1 MTATILTVC
10 SGNICRSPFAA
21 ALLRERLAGLDVRV
35 ESAGTIATDGLPMSS
50 QTLIQ
55 ARLAGIADLD
65 HSARFLTERILAEA
79 DLVLAMTAEHRSAVV
94 RLMPSLARRTF
105 ALTEFASRAAE
116 APRVTRGAPEIPP
129 SSNATDEKTA
139 LRDYA
144 RSLARRPAPAAE
156 APPDVEDPY
165 GRPAEAYARMAEQI
179 IPAVDAVAQAIDS
192 QFPEEQRGTSE
203 HLTRAFPEEPRGTS
217 GVSKGPTRTETRH

>member
-21 ALLRERLAGLDVRV
+21 ALLCERLAGLDVRV

-94 RLMPSLARRTF
+94 RLLPSLARRTF
-105 ALTEFASRAAE
+105 TLTEFAARVAAN
-116 APRVTRGAPEIPP
+116 PESTPGT
-129 SSNATDEKTA
+129 ATDAKSA

-144 RSLARRPAPAAE
+144 RSLVRRPAPAAE
-156 APPDVEDPY
+156 ATPDVEDPY
-165 GRPAEAYARMAEQI
+165 GRLAEAYARMAEQI

-217 GVSKGPTRTETRH
+217 GVSKGHTRTETRH

>member
-1 MTATILTVC
+1 M
-10 SGNICRSPFAA
+10 
-21 ALLRERLAGLDVRV
+21 RV

-129 SSNATDEKTA
+129 SSNAPDEKTA

-156 APPDVEDPY
+156 ATPDVEDPY
-165 GRPAEAYARMAEQI
+165 GRPAEAYVRMAEQI
-179 IPAVDAVAQAIDS
+179 IPAVDTIARTLNS
-192 QFPEEQRGTSE
+192 PEHRSLRSSEERDEQQLRSLRSREERAASRRATPEPRRVTPEQR
-203 HLTRAFPEEPRGTS
+203 RGTD
-217 GVSKGPTRTETRH
+217 GTA

>member
-1 MTATILTVC
+1 M
-10 SGNICRSPFAA
+10 
-21 ALLRERLAGLDVRV
+21 RV

-55 ARLAGIADLD
+55 ARLAGIANLD

-94 RLMPSLARRTF
+94 RLLPGLARRTF
-105 ALTEFASRAAE
+105 TLTEFAARAAE
-116 APRVTRGAPEIPP
+116 APRGTYGSPEIPQP
-129 SSNATDEKTA
+129 SSGEAAKAA
-139 LRDYA
+139 LRAYA
-144 RSLARRPAPAAE
+144 RSLTRGPAPEAA
-156 APPDVEDPY
+156 PDVDDPY

-192 QFPEEQRGTSE
+192 QFPEEQRGTSNN
-203 HLTRAFPEEPRGTS
+203 S
-217 GVSKGPTRTETRH
+217 GP